1 MDSLEKYARIFD
13 KKYINY
19 SDVRHQKISTLIKA
33 YDTPDVAARVQS
45 EEFAKLLELIAP
57 VIAIKNYKSQIPF
70 PEDLASVVLC
80 IIEIRSA
87 LPSNSDVLSRHKA
100 PFDKLLSL
108 QGFQLPTVSAI
119 LHFSHPKYFPIVDV
133 NVEAAC
139 SHLKK
144 IYPDDFTMLDEPS
157 LPAVTT
163 SADDKTEKYGVFIK
177 FINKVRELQ
186 GGHGGQADFRYID
199 KALMV
204 LGAERLREKRRS
216 RPR

>member
-19 SDVRHQKISTLIKA
+19 SDVRHQKISTLIKV

-45 EEFAKLLELIAP
+45 GEFAKLIELIAP

-70 PEDLASVVLC
+70 PEDLVSVVLC

-87 LPSNSDVLSRHKA
+87 PPSSSDVLSRHKA

-108 QGFQLPTVSAI
+108 QGFQLPTVSAV
-119 LHFSHPKYFPIVDV
+119 LHFSHPEYFPIVDV

-163 SADDKTEKYGVFIK
+163 SADNKTEKYGVFIK